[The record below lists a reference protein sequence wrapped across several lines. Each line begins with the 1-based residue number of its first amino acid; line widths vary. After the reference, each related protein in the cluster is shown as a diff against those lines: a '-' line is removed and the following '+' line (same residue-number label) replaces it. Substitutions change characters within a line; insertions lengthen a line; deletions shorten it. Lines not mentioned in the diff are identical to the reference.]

1 MSIVRLGKLHLHW
14 CEDCNL
20 PLVEKGKC
28 SKCGSEGSKVNI
40 TPPGDVR
47 PAFDRDI
54 SLIRETIDRQW
65 GDGYSEGLFSED
77 KIILLNK
84 SPSLDRMDEVI
95 IDGRVIGN
103 LRYNLRKKAK
113 GRPPYEFI
121 IRPWRSMPEPKK
133 GFVVID
139 QGAVKPIADGGS
151 VLVPGIVDIDGK
163 IKNRDE
169 VMILSPEREVIASG
183 RAQMSAEEMIKRD
196 RGKGVKNRWRS
207 SDDKKKQD
215 GQTWDEV
222 LEANDG
228 ILKKRIEESI
238 RFIKQTVQDT
248 ELKPAVSYS
257 GGKDSLATLLLVL
270 DAGIEPDMIFIDTG
284 IELPE
289 TVDNVK
295 RISEKYDL
303 DLKTKKVEGGYWDNV
318 GYFGPS
324 ARDYRWCCKTCK
336 LGPTA
341 RLIDENYPEGVLS
354 FIGQRRYESQQR
366 MDKGNIWQN
375 PWVPNQKGASP
386 IQEWTALHV
395 WMYLFKKDADYNPLY
410 EEGFERI
417 GCWVCPASDLSEL
430 EYIKENLDI
439 YSKFETVL
447 EEYREKNDLSEAWI
461 ELGLWRWI
469 EVPVDIKKILSDI
482 DEDEKED
489 TEDNSEEDIR
499 SSFKEQPT
507 EKMLEDERT
516 LNLLQ
521 IYEDKSY
528 KWTQKDR
535 SRINEMYKRSQY
547 CVECGICV
555 SKCKKE
561 ALSFD
566 DGVKLDPEL
575 CIGCLECLE
584 KCPVVTY
591 GERV

>member
-14 CEDCNL
+14 CDDCNL
-20 PLVEKGKC
+20 PLVEKGGC
-28 SKCGSEGSKVNI
+28 SRCGSEGRKVNI

-47 PAFDRDI
+47 PAFGSDI
-54 SLIRETIDRQW
+54 SLIRDTIDRQW
-65 GDGYSEGLFSED
+65 GDGYSEKLFSDD

-84 SPSLDRMDEVI
+84 SPALDRMDEVI

-113 GRPPYEFI
+113 GKSPYEFI
-121 IRPWRSMPEPKK
+121 LRPWKSMPEPKK

-139 QGAVKPIADGGS
+139 QGAVKPISKGGS
-151 VLVPGIVDIDGK
+151 VLVPGIIDIDEE
-163 IKNRDE
+163 IENRDE
-169 VMILSPEREVIASG
+169 VMILAPNKEVIASG
-183 RAQMSAEEMIKRD
+183 RAQMSAEDMLERD

-207 SDDKKKQD
+207 SDEEKKHD

-222 LEANDG
+222 LEANDE
-228 ILKKRIEESI
+228 ILNKRIEEAVS
-238 RFIKQTVQDT
+238 FIKEAVQTADL
-248 ELKPAVSYS
+248 EPAVSYS

-270 DAGIEPDMIFIDTG
+270 DAGIEPDLIFIDTG

-289 TVDNVK
+289 TIENVEK
-295 RISEKYDL
+295 ISNKYGL
-303 DLKTKKVEGGYWDNV
+303 ELKTKKVKGGYWDNV
-318 GYFGPS
+318 DYFGPS

-341 RLIDENYPEGVLS
+341 RLIDENYPDGVLS

-395 WMYLFKKDADYNPLY
+395 WMYIFKKDADYNPLY
-410 EEGFERI
+410 EKGFERI

-439 YSKFETVL
+439 YSKFEKVL
-447 EEYREKNDLSEAWI
+447 EEYRKKNDLSELWV

-482 DEDEKED
+482 DEDDKERYEHLS
-489 TEDNSEEDIR
+489 EDEVR
-499 SSFKEQPT
+499 SSLKERSIDD
-507 EKMLEDERT
+507 MLDDERT
-516 LNLLQ
+516 SNLLQ
-521 IYEDKSY
+521 IYEDRSY
-528 KWTQKDR
+528 DWTQKDR
-535 SRINEMYKRSQY
+535 SRITGMYKRSQY

-555 SKCKKE
+555 SKCKKD

-566 DGVKLDPEL
+566 SGIKLDPEL
-575 CIGCLECLE
+575 CTGCLECLE

-591 GERV
+591 EERI